1 MVTRPAAMLRPYQI
15 HALDGGDPLRGPGV
29 IRCFARHERVLCV
42 LATGLGKTQIA
53 LEVMRRYHARH
64 GRRALILSHREE
76 LVTQPIAR
84 GTSLGMEFGREQ
96 AEHRAGQEPYVSATV
111 QTLAA
116 RLGRFPRDDFGLVV
130 VDEAH
135 HAASGGQYA
144 QVLDHFAGCWVLGLT
159 ATPHRL
165 DGLSLRDA
173 GFTAVGYEFSLG
185 RDPRRPDLE
194 DPIALGWLVPIRWR
208 RLVISGLDL
217 SALRVRGGDFDPESL
232 AVLMAEHAHSIAQHV
247 VEHVGR
253 RQTMIFCVNV
263 AHAHAQAAAL
273 RRHTSAGV
281 EVVDGSTDPE
291 HRRRIVAAYSTGEL
305 QYLVNCG
312 VFTEGFD
319 APATACVVMARP
331 TRSVALALQ
340 CIGRGT
346 RPLPGVVDT
355 PQLHA
360 GPPNL
365 RRAAIACSAK
375 PDLLLLDIAGV
386 GDDLALGVVADALG
400 GGLTVEERAQL
411 LRLGADGEQTFDTM
425 LSDALRLAAVEEA
438 RKMRLAKTSASVV
451 DSDPFAA
458 TNVLSLK
465 EKDDP
470 RAPRASRELVTWLR
484 KHGVQH
490 PERLSEEAAA
500 KAKKTICV
508 RYAKGLSSY
517 REMQTLQRFG
527 VPVARTVAM
536 RRETAAEL
544 IRQINDNGGRRPAAW
559 DSDPKLG
566 GRVEPPSPAPAS
578 W

>member
-1 MVTRPAAMLRPYQI
+1 M
-15 HALDGGDPLRGPGV
+15 
-29 IRCFARHERVLCV
+29 

-53 LEVMRRYHARH
+53 LEAMRRYYARH

-84 GTSLGMEFGREQ
+84 GVLAGMEFGREQ

-116 RLGRFPRDDFGLVV
+116 RLGRFPRDSFGLVV

-144 QVLDHFAGCWVLGLT
+144 QVLDHFAGAWVLGLT

-173 GFTAVGYEFSLG
+173 GFTAVGYELSLG
-185 RDPRRPDLE
+185 RDPQRPDLE
-194 DPIALGWLVPIRWR
+194 DPIGLGWLVPIRWR

-217 SALRVRGGDFDPESL
+217 SALRIRGGDFDAASL
-232 AVLMAEHAHSIAQHV
+232 AVMMAEHAHSIAQHV
-247 VEHVGR
+247 VEHAGH
-253 RQTMIFCVNV
+253 RQTMVFCVGV
-263 AHAHAQAAAL
+263 AHAHAQAEAL

-281 EVVDGSTDPE
+281 EVVDGATDPD
-291 HRRRIVAAYSTGEL
+291 RRRKIVAAYSAGEV
-305 QYLVNCG
+305 QFLVNCA

-319 APATACVVMARP
+319 APATSCVVLARP
-331 TRSVALALQ
+331 TRSTALALQ

-355 PQLHA
+355 PHLHA
-360 GPPNL
+360 GPPDL

-400 GGLTVEERAQL
+400 GGLTVEQRAQL
-411 LRLGADGEQTFDTM
+411 LRLGADGEETFDAM
-425 LSDALRLAAVEEA
+425 LSEALRAAAVEEA

-458 TNVLSLK
+458 TNVLSIK
-465 EKDDP
+465 EMDDP
-470 RAPRASRELVTWLR
+470 RAPRADLDMVAWLR

-490 PERLSEEAAA
+490 PERLSQEAAA
-500 KAKKTICV
+500 KVKKTICV

-544 IRQINDNGGRRPAAW
+544 IRQISDNGGRRPSAW
-559 DSDPKLG
+559 DKDPKLG
-566 GRVEPPSPAPAS
+566 GRVETAPPPPAS